1 MVTVTEAAAKKIGE
15 LIPEFDDIDPE
26 KGGLRIYVK
35 GGGCSGYQ
43 YGMAMDDNVT
53 DDDIVIEN
61 GETPTKLIIDNQS
74 ASLLQGSVV
83 DYVDTLQGAGFAIK
97 NPQAKSTCG
106 CGSSFSA

>member
-1 MVTVTEAAAKKIGE
+1 
-15 LIPEFDDIDPE
+15 
-26 KGGLRIYVK
+26 
-35 GGGCSGYQ
+35 
-43 YGMAMDDNVT
+43 MAMDDNVT
-53 DDDIVIEN
+53 DDDIVIED

-74 ASLLQGSVV
+74 VSLLQGSVV

>member
-1 MVTVTEAAAKKIGE
+1 
-15 LIPEFDDIDPE
+15 
-26 KGGLRIYVK
+26 
-35 GGGCSGYQ
+35 
-43 YGMAMDDNVT
+43 MAMDDNVT

-74 ASLLQGSVV
+74 VSLLQGSVV